1 MERTRLFL
9 IRHGEVEGFES
20 RRYNGQKN
28 VALTEHGRRQLDLV
42 AERLAGVRLDAV
54 WSSDLDR
61 CRYGAVQL
69 TAPRKLSVVFS
80 ERLRELHAGDW
91 EGLAWEELQRLYPT
105 EWQARLND
113 IVAYRIPGG
122 ESFHDAA
129 RRVLP
134 EVGRLLD
141 SHPGQNV
148 ALVAHGGVNRIILLD
163 ALGAPL
169 DKVFC
174 LEQDYACL
182 NVIDYFADGYRTVRL
197 MNADHL
203 PERLCAP

>member
-9 IRHGEVEGFES
+9 IRHGQVEGHEAK
-20 RRYNGQKN
+20 RYNGQRN
-28 VALTEHGRRQLDLV
+28 VPLTGHGRRQLDEV
-42 AERLAGVRLDAV
+42 AARLAGVPLDAV

-61 CRYGAVQL
+61 CRYGAERL
-69 TAPRKLSVVFS
+69 AASRGLDVVYR
-80 ERLRELHAGDW
+80 EILRELHAGQW
-91 EGLAWEELQRLYPT
+91 EGLTWEELQRLYPR
-105 EWQARLND
+105 EWQERLAD
-113 IVAYRIPGG
+113 IVDYRIPGG
-122 ESFHDAA
+122 ESFRDAA
-129 RRVLP
+129 QRVLP
-134 EVGRLLD
+134 ERDRLLAM
-141 SHPGQNV
+141 HPGQNV
-148 ALVAHGGVNRIILLD
+148 ALVAHGGVNRILLLD

-203 PERLCAP
+203 PERLCTR

>member
-9 IRHGEVEGFES
+9 IRHGQVEGHEAK
-20 RRYNGQKN
+20 RYNGQKN
-28 VALTEHGRRQLDLV
+28 VPLTAHGRQQLDMV
-42 AERLAGVRLDAV
+42 ATRLAGVPLDAV

-61 CRYGAVQL
+61 CRYGAERL
-69 TAPRKLSVVFS
+69 AGPRGLAVVYR
-80 ERLRELHAGDW
+80 EGLRELHAGDW
-91 EGLAWEELQRLYPT
+91 EGLTWEELQRLYPT
-105 EWQARLND
+105 EWQARLAD

-122 ESFHDAA
+122 ESFRDAA
-129 RRVLP
+129 QRVLP
-134 EVGRLLD
+134 ELERLLAM
-141 SHPGQNV
+141 HAGQNV
-148 ALVAHGGVNRIILLD
+148 ALLAHGGVNRIILLD

-169 DKVFC
+169 DRVFS

-203 PERLCAP
+203 PGQLCAR

>member
-1 MERTRLFL
+1 MQRTRLFL
-9 IRHGEVEGFES
+9 IRHGQVEGFEAK
-20 RRYNGQKN
+20 RYNGQKN
-28 VALTEHGRRQLDLV
+28 VALTAHGRRQLELV
-42 AERLAGVRLDAV
+42 AERLQGVPLDAV

-61 CRYGAVQL
+61 CRYGAEHL
-69 TAPRKLSVVFS
+69 AAPRHLRVVYC

-91 EGLAWEELQRLYPT
+91 EGLTWEELQRHYPT
-105 EWQARLND
+105 QWQARLAD
-113 IVAYRIPGG
+113 IVNYRMPGG
-122 ESFHDAA
+122 ESFRDAA
-129 RRVLP
+129 QRVLP
-134 EVGRLLD
+134 ELHRLLAA
-141 SHPGQNV
+141 HPDGNV

-169 DKVFC
+169 DRVFC

-203 PERLCAP
+203 PERLCSR